1 MTESSLSVS
10 NETKI
15 HISFQNDKNDNYEVA
30 RTEIIHTNQTGYVK
44 DRFIGE
50 AARSIIDVMEYT
62 KQQNIPG
69 ILLF

>member
-30 RTEIIHTNQTGYVK
+30 RTV
-44 DRFIGE
+44 FIE
-50 AARSIIDVMEYT
+50 LSA
-62 KQQNIPG
+62 
-69 ILLF
+69 ILAMGKNPTITR